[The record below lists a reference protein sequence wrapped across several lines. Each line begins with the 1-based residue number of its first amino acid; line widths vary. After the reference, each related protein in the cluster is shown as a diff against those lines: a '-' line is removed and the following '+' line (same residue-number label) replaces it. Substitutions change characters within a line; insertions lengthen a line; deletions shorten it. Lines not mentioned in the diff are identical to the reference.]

1 MTDIEA
7 RGEGER
13 AEAPRRLFD
22 RISEGVAGGYSAPKD
37 KAALPAAPPPEEQ
50 RRSLFV
56 LLAVVGLIAGLA
68 IVGHAVSAVVTVAVI
83 AGVIM
88 LHELGHF
95 VAAKAGGMKVT
106 EYFLGFG
113 PRLWSVRRG
122 ETEYGVK
129 AIPAGGYVRI
139 VGMNNLERVDPADE
153 QRSYRAQSFPRR
165 LAVAV
170 AGSTVHFVLA
180 LVALWALFA
189 VVGVTTPI
197 ATVQKLVP
205 IVGGSPASRAGLQPG
220 DQIVTFDGKSATNWS
235 AFQAY
240 IADHANAPIHLMVKR
255 GSETVAVTATPTER
269 GSVSDNIGPI
279 STASDHTGF
288 LGIEPAT
295 QRRYHGLLGSVPHA
309 IGNFW
314 SNQLLGT
321 FQGIGALFGPKGLVN
336 IGHQVAAT
344 PGPASVDNS
353 ASNRPVSVIGIVQIA
368 GQLPDA
374 ESKLRLFIAANV
386 FVGVLN
392 LFPLLP
398 FDGGHVVIAVYER
411 IRSRRG
417 RRYTADVGK
426 MLPYAFAVVVL
437 LGFIFVSSLYLDVA
451 HPITFH

>member
-1 MTDIEA
+1 MTKVW
-7 RGEGER
+7 ER
-13 AEAPRRLFD
+13 NYVERD
-22 RISEGVAGGYSAPKD
+22 
-37 KAALPAAPPPEEQ
+37 APPPEEQ
-50 RRSLFV
+50 RRSV
-56 LLAVVGLIAGLA
+56 LVLIAVVGLIVALA
-68 IVGHAVSAVVTVAVI
+68 VIGHAVSAVVTVAII
-83 AGVIM
+83 ATVIM

-95 VAAKAGGMKVT
+95 TAAKLGGMKVT

-113 PRLWSVRRG
+113 PRLWSIRRG

-139 VGMNNLERVDPADE
+139 VGMNNLERVEAGDE
-153 QRSYRAQSFPRR
+153 ARSYRAQSFPRR

-180 LVALWALFA
+180 LLSLWVLFA
-189 VVGVTTPI
+189 FVGVTTPV
-197 ATVQKLVP
+197 ARVQKVVP
-205 IVGGSPASRAGLQPG
+205 IVGGSPATRAGLQPG
-220 DQIVTFDGKSATNWS
+220 DRIVAFDGQSAHNWT
-235 AFQAY
+235 AFQSY
-240 IADHANAPIHLMVKR
+240 IAEHANQPVHL
-255 GSETVAVTATPTER
+255 TVDRAGRSVELTATPTER
-269 GSVSDNIGPI
+269 GSVSDDQGPL
-279 STASDHTGF
+279 SVPSDHTGF

-295 QRRYHGLLGSVPHA
+295 QKHYHGVLGSVPHA
-309 IGNFW
+309 VGNFW
-314 SNQLLGT
+314 ASQMVGT
-321 FQGIGALFGPKGLVN
+321 FKGIGALFGPKGLSN
-336 IGHQVAAT
+336 IGHQVAST
-344 PGPASVDNS
+344 PGPASADS
-353 ASNRPVSVIGIVQIA
+353 AGSNRPVSVVGIVQIA
-368 GQLPDA
+368 GQLPDS

-411 IRSRRG
+411 VRSRRG